1 MDIETARFGDNK
13 EGVSAVEFALV
24 APIFLALVFG
34 IICFSTLMS
43 TYNGVQQLVAEAARA
58 AVAGISDTE
67 RDQIARDFVGA
78 NASGYPF
85 IDPAKLQV
93 TTTSNA
99 ASATFQVAVSYDM
112 SDSFV
117 YRFGDLLP
125 LPQPVFQRSSVIQR
139 GGY

>member
-1 MDIETARFGDNK
+1 MCNRAKIFGGNRN
-13 EGVSAVEFALV
+13 GVSAVEFALV

-58 AVAGISDTE
+58 AVAGLSDNE
-67 RDQIARDFVGA
+67 RDQIARDFVTG
-78 NASGYPF
+78 NAVGYPF
-85 IDPAKLQV
+85 IDPSKIQV
-93 TTTSNA
+93 STASNA
-99 ASATFQVAVSYDM
+99 ATSTFQVAVRYDM

>member
-1 MDIETARFGDNK
+1 MTIRPTHFGGAS

-24 APIFLALVFG
+24 APLFLALVFG
-34 IICFSTLMS
+34 IICFSTVMS

-58 AVAGISDTE
+58 AVAGLSDTE
-67 RDQIARDFVGA
+67 RDRIARDFVAG
-78 NASGYPF
+78 NAASYPF
-85 IDPAKLQV
+85 IDPAKIQIS
-93 TTTSNA
+93 TAGNA
-99 ASATFQVAVSYDM
+99 ANATFQVAVRYDM

-125 LPQPVFQRSSVIQR
+125 LPQPVFQRSSIIQR